1 MTMASPPSGP
11 PGRYVNYPAAHPS
24 TLRRQHT
31 TLAMAR
37 GTLAGMATA
46 AATTVAVLP
55 SAIRSPEDSLLWLF
69 LLVVYTVAAAVVGAL
84 PGALV
89 GGLLSALARAGAT
102 SPAIRLAGSLAA
114 VAVAATVSM
123 PLGLASWPG
132 TVIAALCGAFAAP
145 AVTWG
150 PYRPTLD

>member
-1 MTMASPPSGP
+1 MTMAPPPSGP
-11 PGRYVNYPAAHPS
+11 PGRYINYPAAWPPAPR
-24 TLRRQHT
+24 RRQT

-46 AATTVAVLP
+46 ATTVIAVLP
-55 SAIRSPEDSLLWLF
+55 SAIWPSQDSPEWIF
-69 LLVVYTVAAAVVGAL
+69 LLFWYALAAAVVGAL

-89 GGLLSALARAGAT
+89 GGLLSALARAGAP
-102 SPAIRLAGSLAA
+102 SPAIRLIGGIAA
-114 VAVAATVSM
+114 AAVAATVST
-123 PLGLASWPG
+123 PLYLTSWPG

-150 PYRPTLD
+150 PYRPTLN